1 MSYNNIILLV
11 IGTFILGFYISNL
24 IRKLYDNYIDK
35 IDVKRIN
42 SVYQEVLEN
51 IYKNK
56 TKFKSRMNNS
66 ISIETEIS
74 EGLVNIVY
82 LIDRNDIAIFRDD
95 VCIYSSS
102 VVDSDTVDE
111 IIVSINIYHKKEID
125 DIINIFGF
133 IFSKEYF
140 ENKFNIKVEDIKKNM
155 NIAFGTDT
163 DISDVDKIKK
173 KNENRYDINEI
184 LDRIQL
190 VGIENLT
197 VSEKKFLDNYNN
209 E

>member
-1 MSYNNIILLV
+1 MSYSLLLLLFVSFGVGFAVSNI
-11 IGTFILGFYISNL
+11 